1 MAASVWKGTIS
12 FGLVSVP
19 IKLFVAARYSH
30 ISFHEVH
37 RECGHRVQ
45 QQLYCSYDKR
55 VVSRD
60 EIVMGYEVDEDKMVI
75 VDREEL
81 KKLQP
86 ASSSSMEILQ
96 FVKLSDVDPI
106 FFETSYF
113 SVPEEAGRRGYAL
126 LLKTMEDM
134 KFAALAQVTMHQ
146 REHIVVIRAR
156 EQGMTLH
163 TMFYQSEIREVAE
176 FTHQDK
182 VEPKE
187 QEKKLAMQLI
197 ESLAATFEPEKYRDE
212 YMESMRTMIAAKQK
226 GQEVTPTTHPVRAPV
241 IDLMDALRKSINA
254 KPAASASKKP
264 PVRSISSGSSA
275 SQATQSSRKS
285 SKKAVG

>member
-45 QQLYCSYDKR
+45 QQLYCPYDKR

-86 ASSSSMEILQ
+86 ASSSTMEILQ

-113 SVPEEAGRRGYAL
+113 SVPEEAGRRGYTL
-126 LLKTMEDM
+126 LRETMEEM
-134 KFAALAQVTMHQ
+134 KVAALAQVTMHQ
-146 REHIVVIRAR
+146 RERTVILRPY
-156 EQGMTLH
+156 QHGLTLH
-163 TMFYQSEIREVAE
+163 TLYYPNEIHDVAGYGKNNTTNLKKTEISLAEQFAKGLVAPFRPKKYHDEYQERI
-176 FTHQDK
+176 K
-182 VEPKE
+182 
-187 QEKKLAMQLI
+187 QLI
-197 ESLAATFEPEKYRDE
+197 ESKEKGIPAPKPEK
-212 YMESMRTMIAAKQK
+212 
-226 GQEVTPTTHPVRAPV
+226 TTRLAPV
-241 IDLMDALRKSINA
+241 VDLMTALKQSIANKGGQTKNRIA
-254 KPAASASKKP
+254 E
-264 PVRSISSGSSA
+264 SSGRH
-275 SQATQSSRKS
+275 SRARKT
-285 SKKAVG
+285 A

>member
-1 MAASVWKGTIS
+1 MAASVWKGSVS

-19 IKLFVAARYSH
+19 IKLFAAARYSH

-45 QQLYCSYDKR
+45 QQLYCPYDKR

-86 ASSSSMEILQ
+86 ASSSTMEILQ

-113 SVPEEAGRRGYAL
+113 SVPEEAGRRGYTL
-126 LLKTMEDM
+126 LLETMEEM
-134 KFAALAQVTMHQ
+134 ELAALAQVTMHQ
-146 REHIVVIRAR
+146 RERTVILRPYR
-156 EQGMTLH
+156 GGLTLH
-163 TMFYQSEIREVAE
+163 TLYYPNEIHDVAGYAKNNASNLKKPEIALAEQFAKGLVAPFRPEKYHDEYQERV
-176 FTHQDK
+176 
-182 VEPKE
+182 
-187 QEKKLAMQLI
+187 KKLI
-197 ESLAATFEPEKYRDE
+197 ESKEKGTAAPKLEK
-212 YMESMRTMIAAKQK
+212 
-226 GQEVTPTTHPVRAPV
+226 TTRLAPV
-241 IDLMDALRKSINA
+241 VDLMTALKQSIANKGGHAKNRIAESARHSRARKSA
-254 KPAASASKKP
+254 
-264 PVRSISSGSSA
+264 
-275 SQATQSSRKS
+275 
-285 SKKAVG
+285 

>member
-1 MAASVWKGTIS
+1 MAASVWKGSIS

-19 IKLFVAARYSH
+19 IKLFAAARYSH

-45 QQLYCSYDKR
+45 QQLYCPYDKR

-96 FVKLSDVDPI
+96 FVELSDVDPI

-113 SVPEEAGRRGYAL
+113 SVPEEAGRRGYTL
-126 LLKTMEDM
+126 LLETMEEL
-134 KFAALAQVTMHQ
+134 KVAALAQVTMHQ
-146 REHIVVIRAR
+146 RERTVILRPY
-156 EQGMTLH
+156 QHGLTLH
-163 TMFYQSEIREVAE
+163 TLYYPNEIHDVAGYGKNNATNLKKPEIALAEQFAKGLVAPFQPEKFHDEYQERV
-176 FTHQDK
+176 
-182 VEPKE
+182 
-187 QEKKLAMQLI
+187 KKLI
-197 ESLAATFEPEKYRDE
+197 ESKEKGTAAPKPEKQTRL
-212 YMESMRTMIAAKQK
+212 
-226 GQEVTPTTHPVRAPV
+226 APV
-241 IDLMDALRKSINA
+241 VDLMTALKQSIANKGA
-254 KPAASASKKP
+254 HSKNRVTEF
-264 PVRSISSGSSA
+264 VRS
-275 SQATQSSRKS
+275 SRTRKT
-285 SKKAVG
+285 A

>member
-1 MAASVWKGTIS
+1 MAASVWKGSIS

-19 IKLFVAARYSH
+19 IKLFAAARYSH

-45 QQLYCSYDKR
+45 QQLYCPYDKR

-113 SVPEEAGRRGYAL
+113 SVPEEAGRRGYTL
-126 LLKTMEDM
+126 LLETMEEM
-134 KFAALAQVTMHQ
+134 KLAALAQVTMHQ
-146 REHIVVIRAR
+146 RERIVILRPY
-156 EQGMTLH
+156 QGGLTLH
-163 TMFYQSEIREVAE
+163 TLYYPNEIHDVAGYGKNNATNLKKPEIALAEQFAKGLVAPFRPEKYHDEYQERV
-176 FTHQDK
+176 
-182 VEPKE
+182 
-187 QEKKLAMQLI
+187 KKLI
-197 ESLAATFEPEKYRDE
+197 ESKEKGTAAPKPEKTARL
-212 YMESMRTMIAAKQK
+212 
-226 GQEVTPTTHPVRAPV
+226 APV
-241 IDLMDALRKSINA
+241 VDLMTALKQSIAN
-254 KPAASASKKP
+254 KGGHTKN
-264 PVRSISSGSSA
+264 RI
-275 SQATQSSRKS
+275 TQSAHGQARARKT
-285 SKKAVG
+285 A

>member
-19 IKLFVAARYSH
+19 IKLFAAARYAH

-45 QQLYCSYDKR
+45 QQLYCPYDKR

-75 VDREEL
+75 VDRQEL

-113 SVPEEAGRRGYAL
+113 SVPEEAGRRGYTL
-126 LLKTMEDM
+126 LLETMEEM
-134 KFAALAQVTMHQ
+134 KLAALAQVTMHQ
-146 REHIVVIRAR
+146 RERTVILRPYR
-156 EQGMTLH
+156 GGLTLH
-163 TMFYQSEIREVAE
+163 TLYYPNEIHDVAGYGKNNATNLKKPEIALAEQFAKGLVAPFRPEKYHDEYQERV
-176 FTHQDK
+176 
-182 VEPKE
+182 
-187 QEKKLAMQLI
+187 KKLI
-197 ESLAATFEPEKYRDE
+197 ESKEKGTAAPKPEKTARL
-212 YMESMRTMIAAKQK
+212 
-226 GQEVTPTTHPVRAPV
+226 APV
-241 IDLMDALRKSINA
+241 VDLMTALKQSIANKGGHTKNRIAESARHSRARKTA
-254 KPAASASKKP
+254 
-264 PVRSISSGSSA
+264 
-275 SQATQSSRKS
+275 
-285 SKKAVG
+285 

>member
-19 IKLFVAARYSH
+19 IKLFAAARYSH

-45 QQLYCSYDKR
+45 QQLYCPYDKR

-75 VDREEL
+75 VNREEL

-86 ASSSSMEILQ
+86 ASSSTMEILQ

-113 SVPEEAGRRGYAL
+113 SVPEEAGRRGYTL
-126 LLKTMEDM
+126 LLETMEEM
-134 KFAALAQVTMHQ
+134 KLAALAQVTMHQ
-146 REHIVVIRAR
+146 RERTVILRPYR
-156 EQGMTLH
+156 GGLTLH
-163 TMFYQSEIREVAE
+163 TLYYPNEIHDVAGYGKNNATNLKKPEIELAEQFAKGLVAPFRPEQFHDEYQERV
-176 FTHQDK
+176 
-182 VEPKE
+182 
-187 QEKKLAMQLI
+187 KKLI
-197 ESLAATFEPEKYRDE
+197 ESKEKGTAAPKPEKATRL
-212 YMESMRTMIAAKQK
+212 
-226 GQEVTPTTHPVRAPV
+226 APV
-241 IDLMDALRKSINA
+241 VDLMTALKQSIANKDGHTQNRIAQSATRHSRTRKTA
-254 KPAASASKKP
+254 
-264 PVRSISSGSSA
+264 
-275 SQATQSSRKS
+275 
-285 SKKAVG
+285 

>member
-19 IKLFVAARYSH
+19 IKLFAAARYSH

-45 QQLYCSYDKR
+45 QQLYCPYDHR

-60 EIVMGYEVDEDKMVI
+60 EIVMGHEVDEDKMVI

-113 SVPEEAGRRGYAL
+113 SVPEEAGRRGYTL
-126 LLKTMEDM
+126 LLKTMEEM
-134 KFAALAQVTMHQ
+134 GVAALAQVTIHQ
-146 REHIVVIRAR
+146 RERTVILRPYR
-156 EQGMTLH
+156 GGLTLH
-163 TMFYQSEIREVAE
+163 TLYYPDELRDVAGYGKNNATNLKKTEIALAEQFAKGLIAPFRPEKYHDEYQ
-176 FTHQDK
+176 
-182 VEPKE
+182 E
-187 QEKKLAMQLI
+187 QVKKLI
-197 ESLAATFEPEKYRDE
+197 ESKEKGTAAPQPEK
-212 YMESMRTMIAAKQK
+212 
-226 GQEVTPTTHPVRAPV
+226 TPRLAPV
-241 IDLMDALRKSINA
+241 VDLMTALKQSIANKGRQTKNRMAESARHSRTRKSA
-254 KPAASASKKP
+254 
-264 PVRSISSGSSA
+264 
-275 SQATQSSRKS
+275 
-285 SKKAVG
+285 

>member
-19 IKLFVAARYSH
+19 IKLFAAARYSH

-45 QQLYCSYDKR
+45 QQLYCPYDKR

-60 EIVMGYEVDEDKMVI
+60 DIVMGYEVDEDQMVI

-113 SVPEEAGRRGYAL
+113 SVPEEAGRRGYTL
-126 LLKTMEDM
+126 LLETMEEM
-134 KFAALAQVTMHQ
+134 KLAALAQVTMHQ
-146 REHIVVIRAR
+146 RERTVILRPY
-156 EQGMTLH
+156 QGGLTLH
-163 TMFYQSEIREVAE
+163 TLYYPNEIHDVAGYGKNNATNLKKPEIALAEQFAKGLVAPFRPEKYHDEYQERV
-176 FTHQDK
+176 
-182 VEPKE
+182 
-187 QEKKLAMQLI
+187 KKLI
-197 ESLAATFEPEKYRDE
+197 ESKEKGTAAPRPEK
-212 YMESMRTMIAAKQK
+212 
-226 GQEVTPTTHPVRAPV
+226 TTRLAPV
-241 IDLMDALRKSINA
+241 VDLMTALKQSIANKGGHTKNRMAESARQSRARKTA
-254 KPAASASKKP
+254 
-264 PVRSISSGSSA
+264 
-275 SQATQSSRKS
+275 
-285 SKKAVG
+285 

>member
-1 MAASVWKGTIS
+1 MAASVWKGSIS

-19 IKLFVAARYSH
+19 IKLFAAARYSH

-45 QQLYCSYDKR
+45 QQLYCPYDKR

-96 FVKLSDVDPI
+96 FVKLDDVDPI

-113 SVPEEAGRRGYAL
+113 SIPAEAGRRGYTL
-126 LLKTMEDM
+126 LLESMEEM
-134 KFAALAQVTMHQ
+134 KLAALAQVTMHQ
-146 REHIVVIRAR
+146 RERTVILRPYR
-156 EQGMTLH
+156 GGLTLH
-163 TMFYQSEIREVAE
+163 TLYYPNEIHDVAGYGKNTATNLKKPEIALAEQFAKGLVAPFRPEKFHDEYQERV
-176 FTHQDK
+176 
-182 VEPKE
+182 
-187 QEKKLAMQLI
+187 KKLI
-197 ESLAATFEPEKYRDE
+197 ESKEKGTAAPKPEK
-212 YMESMRTMIAAKQK
+212 
-226 GQEVTPTTHPVRAPV
+226 TTRLAPV
-241 IDLMDALRKSINA
+241 VDLMTALKQSIANKGGQTKNRAAESTRQSRTRKSA
-254 KPAASASKKP
+254 
-264 PVRSISSGSSA
+264 
-275 SQATQSSRKS
+275 
-285 SKKAVG
+285 

>member
-1 MAASVWKGTIS
+1 MAASVWKGSIS

-19 IKLFVAARYSH
+19 IKLFAAARYSH

-45 QQLYCSYDKR
+45 QQLYCPYDKR

-96 FVKLSDVDPI
+96 FVKLDDVDPI

-113 SVPEEAGRRGYAL
+113 SVPEEAGRRGYTL
-126 LLKTMEDM
+126 LLETMEEM
-134 KFAALAQVTMHQ
+134 KLAALAQVTVHQ
-146 REHIVVIRAR
+146 RERTVILRPYR
-156 EQGMTLH
+156 GGLTLH
-163 TMFYQSEIREVAE
+163 TLYYPNEIHNVAGYGKSNATNLKKPEIALAEQFAKGLVAPFRPEKFHDEYQERV
-176 FTHQDK
+176 
-182 VEPKE
+182 
-187 QEKKLAMQLI
+187 KKLI
-197 ESLAATFEPEKYRDE
+197 ESKEKGTASPKPEK
-212 YMESMRTMIAAKQK
+212 
-226 GQEVTPTTHPVRAPV
+226 TTRLAPV
-241 IDLMDALRKSINA
+241 VDLMTALKQSIANKGGQTKNRAAESVRQSRTRKTA
-254 KPAASASKKP
+254 
-264 PVRSISSGSSA
+264 
-275 SQATQSSRKS
+275 
-285 SKKAVG
+285 

>member
-1 MAASVWKGTIS
+1 MAASVWKGSIS

-45 QQLYCSYDKR
+45 QQLYCPYDKR

-96 FVKLSDVDPI
+96 FVKLDDVDPI

-113 SVPEEAGRRGYAL
+113 SIPEEAGRRGYTL
-126 LLKTMEDM
+126 LLETMEEM
-134 KFAALAQVTMHQ
+134 KLAALAQVTMHQ
-146 REHIVVIRAR
+146 RERTVILRPYR
-156 EQGMTLH
+156 GGLTLH
-163 TMFYQSEIREVAE
+163 TLYYPNEIHDVAGYGKSNASNLKKPEIALAEQFAKGLVAPFRPEKFHDEYQERV
-176 FTHQDK
+176 
-182 VEPKE
+182 
-187 QEKKLAMQLI
+187 KKLI
-197 ESLAATFEPEKYRDE
+197 ESKEKGTAAPKPEK
-212 YMESMRTMIAAKQK
+212 
-226 GQEVTPTTHPVRAPV
+226 TTRLAPV
-241 IDLMDALRKSINA
+241 VDLMTALKQSIANKGGQTKNHATESARQSRARKSA
-254 KPAASASKKP
+254 
-264 PVRSISSGSSA
+264 
-275 SQATQSSRKS
+275 
-285 SKKAVG
+285 

>member
-19 IKLFVAARYSH
+19 TKLFVAARYSH

-45 QQLYCSYDKR
+45 QQLYCPYDKR
-55 VVSRD
+55 AVSRD
-60 EIVMGYEVDEDKMVI
+60 EIVMGYEVDEDKMVM
-75 VDREEL
+75 VDRGEL

-113 SVPEEAGRRGYAL
+113 SVPEEAGRRGYTL

-146 REHIVVIRAR
+146 RERTVILRPYK
-156 EQGMTLH
+156 GGLTLH
-163 TMFYQSEIREVAE
+163 TLYYPNEIHDVAGYGKNYATNLKKSENALAEQFAKSLIAPFRPEKLHDEYQERV
-176 FTHQDK
+176 
-182 VEPKE
+182 
-187 QEKKLAMQLI
+187 KKLI
-197 ESLAATFEPEKYRDE
+197 ESKEKGTAAPKAEK
-212 YMESMRTMIAAKQK
+212 
-226 GQEVTPTTHPVRAPV
+226 TTRLAPV
-241 IDLMDALRKSINA
+241 VDLMTALKQSIARKESQTRNRTAESARHSRTRKSA
-254 KPAASASKKP
+254 
-264 PVRSISSGSSA
+264 
-275 SQATQSSRKS
+275 
-285 SKKAVG
+285 